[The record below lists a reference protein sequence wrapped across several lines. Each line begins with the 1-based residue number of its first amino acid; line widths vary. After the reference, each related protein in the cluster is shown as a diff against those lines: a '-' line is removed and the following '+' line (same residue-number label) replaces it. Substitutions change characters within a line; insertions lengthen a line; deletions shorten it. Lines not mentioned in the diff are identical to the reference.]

1 MSDENTQNLRA
12 RIAQLEAEL
21 TEKNRMVA
29 RLERDSR
36 AAEMTE
42 APIAVSEFEETLKR
56 MVQRIAMILQAEKC
70 VIMILD
76 KESGELYA
84 KSPAYGMSDKELKLF
99 RVPITQGIAGEVF
112 RTGNPAIFHDAL
124 SDPRTIKENVALM
137 HIRNG
142 VAVPLVIEH
151 RDVDNRL
158 IDRRT
163 VGVLYAF
170 NKRYGGE
177 FIEEDVRLL
186 DRMARN
192 AAAVITNAQM
202 FQEIIEEK
210 EKLVHTI
217 ESLHA
222 GLLLVSD
229 SGKIMQM
236 NARARQMFDIEEDP
250 INLNFESVIK
260 HDKCNSILSYLL
272 SESVT
277 ISEEEEAEKSPDEIS
292 IVMGDEERFF
302 QVQSAVVR
310 GEDQQ
315 PIGYAVI
322 FNDITEIRNV
332 ERMKTEFVSVVS
344 HELRT
349 PLTPIKGFIRT
360 LLDDTVGYYDV
371 ETRREFYSIIDQQV
385 DRLSR
390 MINDLLNVSRIERNA
405 GLQLNWELTN
415 LRQIAET
422 VVNTQRAMTEKHQ
435 LLIDFNPESI
445 ELKADRDKIEQILM
459 NLVNNAIKYSPDGG
473 TVTITARLESD
484 GAVLVG
490 VSDQGIGIPK
500 DAQKKLF
507 SRFYRVDNRD
517 TRKVGGTGI
526 GLFLV
531 KHLVQAHHGRIW
543 VESEPNIGS
552 TFWFRIPLAPPD
564 EGEVQV
570 TSTSLK
576 D

>member
-1 MSDENTQNLRA
+1 MNDENTQNLRT

-21 TEKNRMVA
+21 AEKNRMVA

-76 KESGELYA
+76 KESGEP
-84 KSPAYGMSDKELKLF
+84 SSRTSSYGMSDKELKLF

-124 SDPRTIKENVALM
+124 SDPRTIKENVALL

-163 VGVLYAF
+163 VGILYAF

-250 INLNFESVIK
+250 VNHHFESVIK
-260 HDKCNSILSYLL
+260 HDKCNSILSNLL

-292 IVMGDEERFF
+292 ILMGDEERFF

-310 GEDQQ
+310 GEDRQ
-315 PIGYAVI
+315 PIGYAII

-360 LLDDTVGYYDV
+360 LLDDTSGYYDV

-405 GLQLNWELTN
+405 GLQLNWELIN

-422 VVNTQRAMTEKHQ
+422 VVNTQRAMTEKHK
-435 LLIDFNPESI
+435 LVIDFNPESI
-445 ELKADRDKIEQILM
+445 ELKADHDKIEQMLM

-490 VSDQGIGIPK
+490 VTDQGIGIPK
-500 DAQKKLF
+500 EAQKKLF

-543 VESEPNIGS
+543 IESEPGMGS
-552 TFWFRIPLAPPD
+552 TFWFRIPLAPPE
-564 EGEVQV
+564 EGEAQV
-570 TSTSLK
+570 STASLK